1 MKWEHVIVGFGIFL
15 VIGKYALD
23 VASVQVEMLMK
34 TILTTILIVVI
45 FALLAFLVLATNR
58 IRFRIQVYQA
68 EALQATRDAEVM
80 TVVAAPN
87 EQVFIRD
94 KNEDAIWHN
103 TALEARSQFGH
114 NIPEAETVHRQQWI
128 LLQQV
133 RLLSHKTG
141 QAIKEN
147 IAEELPALLEG
158 PMGIPKRV
166 DIEPMLAQRKP
177 SLGNL
182 ILGVT
187 EGGQTVRADAR
198 QLFHILI
205 AGSTRWGKSI
215 FLQMFLYQ
223 LLQID
228 NVQVYLADLEE
239 NTFVDF
245 GLPFAGDREAIE
257 NLLKTLWGECKQR
270 KELFTA
276 DPARSYRTLEQYNGD
291 HPDKP
296 LPYVFC
302 FLDEI
307 NGLLDKHSPDHSPE
321 TITYLNTLGKRVA
334 RYGVYLI
341 AAGQDLRANVMPS
354 GIKNQFIS
362 LFQFK
367 AMQRTQARNL
377 IEDSDAHK
385 IKIKGRAYA
394 QINELGETVEL
405 QVPFIEQ
412 DTILALRDRLDVEKV
427 APYIISEPGEP
438 GQVNVDIKP
447 TDAQAHAFKLYE
459 EGKSLRSITGYLYEK
474 FGLFYNKRFWKLCL
488 KYDIPLRPEDAEKI
502 GIEN

>member
-1 MKWEHVIVGFGIFL
+1 MKWEIVLIGFGASL
-15 VIGKYALD
+15 VVGKYALN
-23 VASVQVEMLMK
+23 VASGQVEILMK
-34 TILTTILIVVI
+34 TILGAALITVI
-45 FALLAFLVLATNR
+45 FALLGFLVLAISR
-58 IRFRIQVYQA
+58 IKFRIQIYQA
-68 EALQATRDAEVM
+68 EANLAIRDAQVL

-94 KNEDAIWHN
+94 NNQGAIWHN

-114 NIPEAETVHRQQWI
+114 NVPEAEMVHRQQWI

-141 QAIKEN
+141 QIIKESV
-147 IAEELPALLEG
+147 AELPALLG
-158 PMGIPKRV
+158 DGAGIPKRV

-245 GLPFAGDREAIE
+245 GLPFAGNREDIE
-257 NLLKTLWGECKQR
+257 ALLKTLWGECKQR
-270 KELFTA
+270 KKLFTA
-276 DPARSYRTLEQYNGD
+276 DPARSYRTLEQYNAD
-291 HPDKP
+291 HSDGQ
-296 LPYVFC
+296 LPYIFC

-341 AAGQDLRANVMPS
+341 AAGQDLRANVLPS

-377 IEDSDAHK
+377 IEDCDAHK
-385 IKIKGRAYA
+385 IKAKGRAYA
-394 QINELGETVEL
+394 QINELGETLEL
-405 QVPFIEQ
+405 QIPFIEQ
-412 DTILALRDRLDVEKV
+412 DTILALRDRLDVKKV
-427 APYIISEPGEP
+427 TPYIISEPDQRAE
-438 GQVNVDIKP
+438 DIQPTDP
-447 TDAQAHAFKLYE
+447 TDAQAHAFKLYG
-459 EGKSLRSITGYLYEK
+459 EGESLRNITGYLYEK
-474 FGLFYNKRFWKLCL
+474 FGLYYNTKFWELCL
-488 KYDIPLRPEDAEKI
+488 KYNIPLRPEDAEKI
-502 GIEN
+502 N

>member
-1 MKWEHVIVGFGIFL
+1 MKMKWEPFL
-15 VIGKYALD
+15 LGLITLVALMLYVRE
-23 VASVQVEMLMK
+23 VAADELEMAAK
-34 TILTTILIVVI
+34 ILIYGGATLVMLVAFGLGFYFVGRICFRLQI
-45 FALLAFLVLATNR
+45 FRAEAVLAN
-58 IRFRIQVYQA
+58 
-68 EALQATRDAEVM
+68 RDAQVM
-80 TVVAAPN
+80 TVIVATD

-94 KNEDAIWHN
+94 ENQDVVWHN
-103 TALEARSQFGH
+103 TALETRPQFGH
-114 NIPEAETVHRQQWI
+114 SVPEAEMVHRQQWI
-128 LLQQV
+128 LYQQV
-133 RLLSHKTG
+133 KLLGHRTSQT
-141 QAIKEN
+141 IKEN
-147 IAEELPALLEG
+147 VAKLPALLEG
-158 PMGIPKRV
+158 PTGIPERV

-177 SLGNL
+177 SLGSL

-245 GLPFAGDREAIE
+245 GLPFAANREDIE
-257 NLLKTLWGECKQR
+257 AMLKSLWSECKQR
-270 KELFTA
+270 KKLFTTNP
-276 DPARSYRTLEQYNGD
+276 DRSYRTLEQYNGD

-296 LPYVFC
+296 LPYIFC
-302 FLDEI
+302 FLDEV
-307 NGLLDKHSPDHSPE
+307 NGLLDQHSPDFSPE

-334 RYGVYLI
+334 RYGVYLV

-377 IEDSDAHK
+377 IEDCDAHK
-385 IKIKGRAYA
+385 IKAKGRAYA
-394 QINELGETVEL
+394 QINELGETLEL

-412 DTILALRDRLDVEKV
+412 DSILALRDQLDIEKV
-427 APYIISEPGEP
+427 TPYIINEP
-438 GQVNVDIKP
+438 GQEDVNIP
-447 TDAQAHAFKLYE
+447 TDAQSHAFKLYG
-459 EGKSLRSITGYLYEK
+459 EGESLRVITGFLYEK
-474 FGLFYNKRFWKLCL
+474 FGLFYNKRFWTLCL
-488 KYDIPLRPEDAEKI
+488 KCNISLRPEDAEKMRT
-502 GIEN
+502 ENR